1 MKGLEKYVE
10 NLAIEFANNS
20 YELSKES
27 SMEAILTSLYAYYH
41 YFCADVSKADEVLK
55 GVVFDS
61 EASDSISGVYIDTD
75 SDNLD
80 VDFVVAVSCEEGS
93 FELANELKKIKDA
106 ENIVNGYIDS
116 KPNTRQKIKEIICED
131 EYQITAARKIKIVL
145 ITDYNPKSAA
155 NKRSILNAFAA
166 LKPERDNISYSI
178 VFGYDIE
185 HEILEVENPREYV
198 EDGILSIDSPENVL
212 SYGTEKSVI
221 VNVSAKSVKALYE
234 LYSYRGLFS
243 QNLRYYVKNA
253 KVDDNIILSMKEKPE
268 NFWYYNNGIIIIC
281 DSYDINGQEL
291 RVKKFSII
299 NGGQTTKLIGETD
312 FDTDFY
318 VQCKLV
324 KNKYIEQEERLDFI
338 AAVAE
343 ASNTQ
348 KPIKDKDLIANKT
361 EQRLLKKQLADAGIY
376 CQIKRGE
383 KINKKLYPMP
393 WQNTT
398 NEELG
403 QFLLSYVY
411 QKPGTARSNKASI
424 CGNKERYALLY
435 GKKYDSAF
443 LRDLLKIKAY
453 YKLWLNQEKKNDD
466 ASDPYRMGLIN
477 NGMLYM
483 TAIIGAVCKIYYHED
498 YAKSISNSVMT
509 EQKMEIISQHD
520 IDHGFLN
527 PEMDE
532 KKKLF
537 ELYEFCYV
545 RFYRQGYEF
554 LKTFKEKY
562 NNYSNFTK
570 VNSNYASYV
579 FKQIAF
585 EFRNGIC
592 GPDKEFLDSV
602 FYQASEDEQDRD
614 RALLDKYVNVVYVDL
629 NAESSIPEEKV
640 AEIKE
645 ALVEYRTKAYKL
657 NRVKAYE
664 VFKNVAADRIAKFAP
679 ETVEE
684 LAELR
689 CLDEAQIT
697 LYGKDIVDI
706 VKQILNE

>member
-1 MKGLEKYVE
+1 MKDLEKYIE
-10 NLAIEFANNS
+10 NMSIEFENNS
-20 YELSKES
+20 YELSKEATR
-27 SMEAILTSLYAYYH
+27 EEVLTSLYAYYH
-41 YFCADVSKADEVLK
+41 YFSADVSKADEVLK
-55 GVVFDS
+55 GIVFDA
-61 EASDSISGVYIDTD
+61 EASDCISGVYIDTD
-75 SDNLD
+75 SDELD
-80 VDFVVAVSCEEGS
+80 IDFIVAIDCEEGN
-93 FELANELKKIKDA
+93 FELAKQLKKIKDA
-106 ENIVNGYIDS
+106 EYIVNGYIDS
-116 KPNTRQKIKEIICED
+116 KANIRQKIKNIISED
-131 EYQITAARKIKIVL
+131 EYKITTSRKIKIIL
-145 ITDYNPKSAA
+145 ITDYLHKSVA

-166 LKPERDNISYSI
+166 LKPDKENVSYSI
-178 VFGYDIE
+178 VLGYDIE
-185 HEILEVENPREYV
+185 HEILELENPRDYV
-198 EDGILSIDSPENVL
+198 EDGILQIDSPGNVL
-212 SYGTEKSVI
+212 TYGEEKSVI

-253 KVDDNIILSMKEKPE
+253 RVDDNIILSMQEKSD

-281 DSYDINGQEL
+281 DSYEVYGRDL
-291 RVKKFSII
+291 RVKSFSII
-299 NGGQTTKLIGETD
+299 NGGQTTKLIGDTD
-312 FDTDFY
+312 FETDFY

-324 KNKYIEQEERLDFI
+324 KNKYFKQEDRLDFI

-361 EQRLLKKQLADAGIY
+361 EQRLLKKQLADAGVY

-383 KINKKLYPMP
+383 KVNKKLYPTP

-403 QFLLSYVY
+403 QFLLSFVY

-424 CGNKERYALLY
+424 CGNKERYTLLY
-435 GKKYDSAF
+435 GKKYDSGF
-443 LRDLLKIKAY
+443 LRDLLKIKSY
-453 YKLWLNQEKKNDD
+453 YKLWLNEEKKNDD

-483 TAIIGAVCKIYYHED
+483 TSIVGAVCKIYYHEG
-498 YAKSISNSVMT
+498 YAQSIANSVMT

-520 IDHGFLN
+520 IDHCFLN
-527 PEMDE
+527 PSIDE

-537 ELYEFCYV
+537 ELFEFCYL

-554 LKTFKEKY
+554 LKTFKEKF

-579 FKQIAF
+579 FKQISF
-585 EFRNGIC
+585 EFRNGIN
-592 GPDKEFLDSV
+592 GSDKEFLDTV
-602 FYQASEDEQDRD
+602 FYQASKEELARD
-614 RALLDKYVNVVYVDL
+614 NALLDKYVNVVYADL
-629 NAESSIPEEKV
+629 NAESSIPSEKV
-640 AEIKE
+640 AAIKE
-645 ALVEYRTKAYKL
+645 ALIEYRTKAYKL

-664 VFKNVAADRIAKFAP
+664 VFKNVAADRISNFAP

-684 LAELR
+684 LTELR

-697 LYGKDIVDI
+697 LYGIEIVDI
-706 VKQILNE
+706 VKKILNE